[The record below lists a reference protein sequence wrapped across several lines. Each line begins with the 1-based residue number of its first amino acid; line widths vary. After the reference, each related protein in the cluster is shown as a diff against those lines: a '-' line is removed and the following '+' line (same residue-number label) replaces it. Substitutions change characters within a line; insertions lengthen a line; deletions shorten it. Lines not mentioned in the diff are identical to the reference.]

1 MSENY
6 IVING
11 KRAEL
16 TEEQMKALGIEVKK
30 DPFARGVLGEEYWFV
45 NSKGRLD
52 FYVENGDSADDAI
65 FAIANYCTDK
75 ALMEQRALHETLNR
89 LLWRY
94 SMQHDGEK
102 IGWCKRGRRNNS
114 NFKIFFCHS
123 VSRLEVKSNDDYQ
136 TIGAVYFVDKAT
148 AQAAIEEVVK
158 PFMEQH
164 PEFKW

>member
-1 MSENY
+1 MENY

-30 DPFARGVLGEEYWFV
+30 DPFARGILGKKYWFV

-52 FYVENGDSADDAI
+52 FYVENGDSADDAL
-65 FAIANYCTDK
+65 FACANYCTDK
-75 ALMEQRALHETLNR
+75 ALMEQRVLHETLDR

-102 IGWCKRGRRNNS
+102 IELTNYSKEKFSIKCTDLSVMGLYGMRG
-114 NFKIFFCHS
+114 
-123 VSRLEVKSNDDYQ
+123 VGEVVFY
-136 TIGAVYFVDKAT
+136 TREIAE
-148 AQAAIEEVVK
+148 AAIEEVVK